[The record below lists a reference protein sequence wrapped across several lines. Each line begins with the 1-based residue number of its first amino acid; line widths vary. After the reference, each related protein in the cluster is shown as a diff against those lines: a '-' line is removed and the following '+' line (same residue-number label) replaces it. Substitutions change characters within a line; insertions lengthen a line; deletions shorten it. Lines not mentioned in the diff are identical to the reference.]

1 MDKMKISAFFPA
13 HNEEANVE
21 ELTRKMLRVLSE
33 ICDDYEVI
41 IVNDGSTDRTKE
53 IAENLA
59 REDRHIRVL
68 SHETN
73 KGYGAALRTGFYN
86 SRFEW
91 IFFTDGDG
99 QFDVNEIK
107 ELVKYTDMADLITG
121 YRIKRQDP
129 FIRKLNA
136 FAWGTLVKLLFG
148 FRVKDVDC
156 AFKLVRKE
164 IIDKAKLESD
174 GALIS
179 TELLAK
185 ATRMGYKIMETG
197 VHHYPRKA
205 GTQTGAK
212 IKVIVKAFV
221 ELFKFYGKMKTWGK
235 N

>member
-1 MDKMKISAFFPA
+1 MRISAFFPA
-13 HNEEANVE
+13 HNEEANIE
-21 ELTRKMLRVLSE
+21 ELTRKTLKVLSE
-33 ICDDYEVI
+33 ICEDYEVI
-41 IVNDGSTDRTKE
+41 IVNDGSKDRTKE
-53 IAENLA
+53 IGEALAEK
-59 REDRHIRVL
+59 DPHIRIL

-73 KGYGAALRTGFYN
+73 RGYGAALKTGFYN

-91 IFFTDGDG
+91 VFFTDGDG
-99 QFDVNEIK
+99 QFDVSEIK
-107 ELVKYTDMADLITG
+107 ELAKYSDKADLITG
-121 YRIKRQDP
+121 YRIKRHDP
-129 FIRKLNA
+129 FIRKVNA

-156 AFKLVRKE
+156 AFKLIKKE
-164 IIDKAKLESD
+164 IIDKAKLESE

-185 ATRMGYKIMETG
+185 ATRMGYRIFETG
-197 VHHYPRKA
+197 VHHYPRRA

-221 ELFKFYGKMKTWGK
+221 ELFKFYGKMKKWEK

>member
-1 MDKMKISAFFPA
+1 MKISAFFPA
-13 HNEEANVE
+13 HNEEANIE
-21 ELTRKMLRVLSE
+21 ELTKKTVKVLSE

-41 IVNDGSTDRTKE
+41 IVNDGSKDKTKE
-53 IAENLA
+53 VAENLA
-59 REDRHIRVL
+59 KQDSHIRVL

-73 KGYGAALRTGFYN
+73 KGYGAALKTGFYN

-99 QFDVNEIK
+99 QFDVSEIK
-107 ELVKYTDMADLITG
+107 ELVKNVDKADLITG
-121 YRIKRQDP
+121 YRKKRQDS
-129 FIRKLNA
+129 FIRKINA
-136 FAWGTLVKLLFG
+136 FAWGTLVKILFG

-156 AFKLVRKE
+156 AFKLIKKE

-185 ATRMGYKIMETG
+185 ATRMRYKIYEIG
-197 VHHYPRKA
+197 VNHYPRRA
-205 GTQTGAK
+205 GKQTGAK
-212 IKVIVKAFV
+212 LKVIIKAFV
-221 ELFKFYGKMKTWGK
+221 ELFKFYGKMKRWGK

>member
-129 FIRKLNA
+129 FIRKLKPFITA
-136 FAWGTLVKLLFG
+136 CMPAC
-148 FRVKDVDC
+148 R
-156 AFKLVRKE
+156 
-164 IIDKAKLESD
+164 
-174 GALIS
+174 
-179 TELLAK
+179 
-185 ATRMGYKIMETG
+185 
-197 VHHYPRKA
+197 
-205 GTQTGAK
+205 
-212 IKVIVKAFV
+212 
-221 ELFKFYGKMKTWGK
+221 
-235 N
+235 

>member
-1 MDKMKISAFFPA
+1 MRISAFFPA
-13 HNEEANVE
+13 HNEEANIVD
-21 ELTRKMLRVLSE
+21 LAKKTSKVLSE
-33 ICDDYEVI
+33 ICEDYEVI
-41 IVNDGSTDRTKE
+41 IVNDGSKDRTKE
-53 IAENLA
+53 VSENLA
-59 REDRHIRVL
+59 REDSHIRVL
-68 SHETN
+68 SHEVN
-73 KGYGAALRTGFYN
+73 RGYGAALKTGFYN

-107 ELVKYTDMADLITG
+107 ELVKYTDKADLITG

-129 FIRKLNA
+129 FIRKINA

-156 AFKLVRKE
+156 AFKLIKKE
-164 IIDKAKLESD
+164 IINKAQLESE

-185 ATRMGYKIMETG
+185 ATKMGYKIFEIG
-197 VHHYPRKA
+197 VHHYPRRA

-212 IKVIVKAFV
+212 IKVIVKAFI
-221 ELFKFYGKMKTWGK
+221 ELFKFYGKMKKWGK

>member
-1 MDKMKISAFFPA
+1 MKISAVLPA
-13 HNEEANVE
+13 HNEEGNIKK
-21 ELTRKMLRVLSE
+21 LTSKTTRILSE
-33 ICDDYEVI
+33 VCEDYEVI
-41 IVNDGSTDRTKE
+41 IVNDGSKDRTKE
-53 IAENLA
+53 IAESLVK
-59 REDRHIRVL
+59 EDNHIRLL

-73 KGYGAALRTGFYN
+73 KGYGAALKTGFNN

-99 QFDVNEIK
+99 QFDVTEIK
-107 ELVKYTDMADLITG
+107 ELIKYNDKADLITG

-129 FIRKLNA
+129 FIRKINA
-136 FAWGTLVKLLFG
+136 FAWGTFVKLLFG
-148 FRVKDVDC
+148 FKVKDVDC
-156 AFKLVRKE
+156 AFKLIKRE
-164 IIDKAKLESD
+164 IIDRAKLESD

-185 ATRMGYKIMETG
+185 ATRMGYKIFEIG
-197 VHHYPRKA
+197 VHHYPRRA

-212 IKVIVKAFV
+212 LKVIIKAFI

>member
-1 MDKMKISAFFPA
+1 MRISAFFPA
-13 HNEEANVE
+13 HNEEANIE
-21 ELTRKMLRVLSE
+21 ELTRKTVRVLSE
-33 ICDDYEVI
+33 ICEDYEVI
-41 IVNDGSTDRTKE
+41 IVNDGSKDRTKE

-59 REDRHIRVL
+59 KENPNIRVI
-68 SHETN
+68 SHEIN
-73 KGYGAALRTGFYN
+73 RGYGAALRTGFYN

-99 QFDVNEIK
+99 QFDVTEIK
-107 ELVKYTDMADLITG
+107 ELIKYTDKADLITG
-121 YRIKRQDP
+121 YRIKRQDS

-148 FRVKDVDC
+148 FKVKDVDC
-156 AFKLVRKE
+156 AFKLIKKE
-164 IIDKAKLESD
+164 IIDSAKLESD

-185 ATRMGYKIMETG
+185 ATRMGYKIFEIG
-197 VHHYPRKA
+197 VHHYPRRA

-212 IKVIVKAFV
+212 LKVILRAFI
-221 ELFKFYGKMKTWGK
+221 ELFKFYGKLKKWEK